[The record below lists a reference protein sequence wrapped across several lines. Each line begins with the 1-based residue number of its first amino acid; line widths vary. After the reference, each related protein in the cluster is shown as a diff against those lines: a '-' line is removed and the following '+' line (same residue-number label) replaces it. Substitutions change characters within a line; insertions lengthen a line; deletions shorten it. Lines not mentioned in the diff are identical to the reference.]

1 MIPDIV
7 AVGSI
12 ALDTIKTP
20 HAEVEDILGGSA
32 VYFAWAASYF
42 SKVGIEGVIGSDF
55 PQEHLKLLRSRSIG
69 LEGLKVGDKTF
80 RWTGKY
86 GENPDERETLSVCQD
101 VFENYNPELPLEYR
115 SSDYVFL
122 ANINPKLHL
131 KVLGQLKEP
140 KLVAGDTMDLWIET
154 ERAVLLKTLREIDL
168 MFLNESEARQ
178 LTKEN
183 NLTKAAR
190 SILSLGPKTVIVK
203 RGENGA
209 FVLGKDILFSIPAY
223 PQETVRDPTGAGDCF
238 AGGVIGFLA
247 GEHNINEETLR
258 RAIVMGSV
266 IASFCVED
274 FGLRRL
280 EKLRKEDIIG
290 RFEEFRNLTRF

>member
-1 MIPDIV
+1 MKPDIV

-42 SKVGIEGVIGSDF
+42 ASVGIAGVIGPDF
-55 PQEHLKLLRSRSIG
+55 PQEHLKFLKRRSIN
-69 LEGLKVGDKTF
+69 LDGLKLGDKTF
-80 RWTGKY
+80 RWSGKY

-101 VFENYNPELPLEYR
+101 VFENFDPELPVEYR
-115 SSDYVFL
+115 SSDYIFL
-122 ANINPKLHL
+122 ANISPQLHL
-131 KVLGQLKEP
+131 KVLTQVEEP
-140 KLVAGDTMDLWIET
+140 KLVAGDTMNLWIET
-154 ERAVLLKTLREIDL
+154 EKSELLKTLRRINM

-178 LTKEN
+178 LANES
-183 NLTKAAR
+183 NLIKAAR
-190 SILSLGPKTVIVK
+190 FILSSGPKTVIIK
-203 RGENGA
+203 KGENGA
-209 FVLGKDILFSIPAY
+209 FVLGEDILFSIPAY
-223 PQETVRDPTGAGDCF
+223 PQETVRDPTGAGDSF

-247 GEHNINEETLR
+247 GASKINEENLR
-258 RAIVMGSV
+258 KAVVMGSV

-280 EKLRKEDIIG
+280 EKVTKEDIDS
-290 RFEEFRNLTRF
+290 RFEEFRHLTRF